1 MVPAFVEPHRV
12 TAVTV
17 DGPGDF
23 ARGHAPAGWMK
34 VEDGQLT
41 PGRSAA
47 ARGDNL
53 RGARTA
59 CVRPSRAGHRI
70 VRWLL
75 FLPVLAG
82 GCASDPSE
90 ETARLRGD
98 LAFASGDYE
107 EALAEYRLSL
117 RQEDPGAEG
126 MVRVAHAYIELG
138 RVDEARALYDLAIL
152 EDSSYVDQAAS
163 DFVARARRE
172 LADGDRYG
180 AASAME
186 AASHFRPGVLAR
198 GLNLPLARHYRDIGE
213 HLRARALFL
222 SALGERRGDP
232 DLLFETALAHLEIGD
247 CERALGFFE
256 EFGDLA
262 PRRRQEADTH
272 VGRCAFQLAE
282 EIAEVLD
289 DQDAAEEALAYLNLV
304 LELGEPR
311 MLLSRAWFSKAEIL
325 ASLGECTAAVAA
337 YHMVPASDP
346 AGSGPLSRT
355 ARQRADEIR
364 FGEGEGPC

>member
-1 MVPAFVEPHRV
+1 MYSR
-12 TAVTV
+12 
-17 DGPGDF
+17 
-23 ARGHAPAGWMK
+23 R
-34 VEDGQLT
+34 L
-41 PGRSAA
+41 
-47 ARGDNL
+47 
-53 RGARTA
+53 
-59 CVRPSRAGHRI
+59 RAGRPI
-70 VRWLL
+70 FRALL
-75 FLPVLAG
+75 LLPLAGG

-98 LAFASGDYE
+98 LAFARGDYE
-107 EALAEYRLSL
+107 DALAEYRLSL
-117 RQEDPGAEG
+117 LREDPGADG
-126 MVRVAHAYIELG
+126 MARAAHAYIELG
-138 RVDEARALYDLAIL
+138 RVDEARVLYARAIL
-152 EDSSYVDQAAS
+152 EDSTYVDQAVS
-163 DFVARARRE
+163 DFVARARQE

-198 GLNLPLARHYRDIGE
+198 GLNLPLARHYRDSGE
-213 HLRARALFL
+213 HLRAQALFL
-222 SALGERRGDP
+222 SALGERRDDP

-282 EIAEVLD
+282 EIAEGLEEEG
-289 DQDAAEEALAYLNLV
+289 AAEEALAYLNHV

-325 ASLGECTAAVAA
+325 AGLGECAAAIAA
-337 YHMVPASDP
+337 YRMVPGSDP

-355 ARQRADEIR
+355 AQQRADEIR
-364 FGEGEGPC
+364 FGQGEGPC